1 MIQKIRYHTEVELFW
16 SQEMPKRWSPKWS
29 LSRKRVKTTI
39 RVLKRNAK
47 ILASKRNLYSNQLSA
62 VVSRNIN
69 LMTASRKRIMKV
81 LEKLTLSILRG
92 MLSFVRRLV
101 ITNRRRAGVRKTLAI
116 TNRRK
121 VGTLNRRMVQV
132 RTKTHRTKRVKV
144 APDWPG
150 NCCAC
155 SKIRAKRLTKLK

>member
-1 MIQKIRYHTEVELFW
+1 M
-16 SQEMPKRWSPKWS
+16 
-29 LSRKRVKTTI
+29 KTTI

-47 ILASKRNLYSNQLSA
+47 ISASKRNLYSNQLSA

-101 ITNRRRAGVRKTLAI
+101 ITNRRRAGARKMLAI

-132 RTKTHRTKRVKV
+132 RTKTHRTKRAKV
-144 APDWPG
+144 APD
-150 NCCAC
+150 
-155 SKIRAKRLTKLK
+155 